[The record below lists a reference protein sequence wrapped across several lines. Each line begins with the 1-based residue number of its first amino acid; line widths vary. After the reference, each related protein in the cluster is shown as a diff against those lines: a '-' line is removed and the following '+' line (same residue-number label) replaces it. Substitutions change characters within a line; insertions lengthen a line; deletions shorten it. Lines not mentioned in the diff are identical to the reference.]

1 MTTIPQ
7 CPFCASSLGP
17 EHWRMSF
24 LFPSQ
29 HLCSRISF
37 GLITEY
43 HLTLHLLNYFRPTMD
58 TSISSSNGCMV
69 SFVYVMLCENS
80 LVYIKWTDMI
90 SLMWIIHPVSI
101 PCVNHTWCKERKRCS
116 FCTEKKKKKLTRKL
130 LVNFTNTKKC
140 KCCIELNME
149 FWSRKSEMVL

>member
-7 CPFCASSLGP
+7 CPFCASRLGL

-29 HLCSRISF
+29 HLCSKISF

-43 HLTLHLLNYFRPTMD
+43 HLNLHLLNYFRPIWINLFKRWLD
-58 TSISSSNGCMV
+58 AVVLRI
-69 SFVYVMLCENS
+69 CEKA
-80 LVYIKWTDMI
+80 LFYIKWTDMI
-90 SLMWIIHPVSI
+90 SLKWIIHTVSM
-101 PCVNHTWCKERKRCS
+101 PCVNHTWCKE
-116 FCTEKKKKKLTRKL
+116 KKNENQIFTWKL
-130 LVNFTNTKKC
+130 LVKRK